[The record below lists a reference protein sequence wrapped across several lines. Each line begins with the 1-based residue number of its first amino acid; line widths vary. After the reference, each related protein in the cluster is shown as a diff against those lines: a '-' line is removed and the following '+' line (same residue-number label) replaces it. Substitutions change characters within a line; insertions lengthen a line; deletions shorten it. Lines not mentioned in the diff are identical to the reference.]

1 VAQLH
6 GIYILAQND
15 KGLVVVDMHAAH
27 ERITYE
33 KLKSQFE
40 SSSLATQPL
49 LVPVTLEVGDAEMGV
64 WEQHR
69 NVFESCGLEVEQ
81 MGERTLAVR
90 RVPAAVQ
97 SVDVAALVRDVLSD
111 LAEHGQ
117 SNRLQSLSDELLS
130 TMACHGSV
138 RAHRSLTLDEM
149 NALLRQMEETERSGQ
164 CNHGRPTWVQLDLGE
179 LDAWFMRGR

>member
-1 VAQLH
+1 
-6 GIYILAQND
+6 
-15 KGLVVVDMHAAH
+15 
-27 ERITYE
+27 
-33 KLKSQFE
+33 
-40 SSSLATQPL
+40 
-49 LVPVTLEVGDAEMGV
+49 VTLEVGDAEMGV